1 MLHDLLNVTSC
12 NRSCNI
18 MTYLN
23 SLPSKYQRKYIRR
36 SFVQLCSMRW
46 EAFARGFRGD
56 ICDMRFIR
64 SGSLISVFFSVPN
77 PGKTEPALT
86 EDWPC
91 SEIRWPHSLLVTV
104 SEFALRVEIQR
115 RPLLQWLGDKE
126 PPPPPPTACITQI
139 PVSCMVLCVFLP
151 RLHLPSDTL
160 FARWTHLLTPEIP
173 ADNLAGQ
180 RFNC

>member
-23 SLPSKYQRKYIRR
+23 SLPSKCQRKYIRR

-46 EAFARGFRGD
+46 EAFARGFRGAV
-56 ICDMRFIR
+56 CDMRFIR
-64 SGSLISVFFSVPN
+64 SGSLTSVFFSVPN

-115 RPLLQWLGDKE
+115 RPLQWLGDKE
-126 PPPPPPTACITQI
+126 PLPCPPLLASLRSLSR
-139 PVSCMVLCVFLP
+139 VWYFVFSCQDCTYLQTLFLP
-151 RLHLPSDTL
+151 DEL
-160 FARWTHLLTPEIP
+160 I
-173 ADNLAGQ
+173 
-180 RFNC
+180 C